1 MAIIASVGS
10 AHGNNP
16 IEVGKDA
23 YQKAAV
29 KLEGKTP
36 SIAFVFSSIFYDQ
49 HLMLEGMKSIAGTV
63 PIVGCSTAGEIVTE
77 GPLEHES
84 VSVMLIASDGE
95 ISFSCGL
102 GTNVKGGERAAGKM
116 AAESVAQIAGGK
128 DKLHGFIMLPDGLAG
143 NGAEIVRGVLD
154 VLGEHFPVIGG
165 SAGDDFRMKET
176 YQYMNGE
183 VRSGDVVGI
192 GLTGAFSYGIGVKHG
207 WGALGRKEKV
217 TRASGNVIHE
227 IEGKPAIEIYEKY
240 FGDHAKSLRNETLS
254 TLAVSYP
261 LGLHV
266 EGSEEYLIRDPLSVN
281 AEGSITCAAEV
292 PEGGLVRIMMGT
304 RESAIAMAS
313 KAAEDAKAQLE
324 GKTPKAIFIFNC
336 IARKKLFG
344 ARGGEEIEAIKNVLG
359 RDVPLI
365 GFYTYG
371 EQAPINGEVKNI
383 EQCNTVFHNETVV
396 IYVIAE

>member
-10 AHGNNP
+10 AHGTNP
-16 IEVGKDA
+16 LEVGKDA
-23 YQKAAV
+23 YQKAVAD
-29 KLEGKTP
+29 LGGKIP
-36 SIAFVFSSIFYDQ
+36 SIAFVFSSIHYDQ
-49 HLMLEGMKSIAGTV
+49 QLMLEGIKSVSGAV
-63 PIVGCSTAGEIVTE
+63 SIVGCSTAGEIVTD
-77 GPLEHES
+77 GPLENES

-95 ISFSCGL
+95 IAFYPGL
-102 GTNVKGGERAAGKM
+102 GTKVKEGERAAGKM
-116 AAESVAQIAGGK
+116 AAESVLQLAGGK
-128 DKLHGFIMLPDGLAG
+128 DKLRGFIMLPDGLAG

-154 VLGEHFPVIGG
+154 VVGEHFPVVGG

-176 YQYMNGE
+176 YQYFHGE
-183 VRSGDVVGI
+183 VRTGDVVGV
-192 GLTGAFSYGIGVKHG
+192 GLTGDFSYGIGVKHG
-207 WGALGRKEKV
+207 WGALGRMEKV

-240 FGDHAKSLRNETLS
+240 FGDHAKSLREETLS

-292 PEGGLVRIMMGT
+292 PEGGSVRIMMGT

-313 KAAEDAKAQLE
+313 RAAEDARSQLQ
-324 GKTPKAIFIFNC
+324 GKSPKAIFVFNC

-344 ARGGEEIEAIKNVLG
+344 ARGGEEIDAIKKVLG
-359 RDVPLI
+359 TDVPLI

-371 EQAPINGEVKNI
+371 EQAPLNGEVKNI
-383 EQCNTVFHNETVV
+383 ERCNTVFHNETVV
-396 IYVIAE
+396 IYVIAS